1 MNQKEFSAFMDVIEN
16 TYPKQA
22 KINNVQRGMFWLSLQ
37 KYSLDD
43 CMSAFLLHCETTDV
57 EWKPQ
62 ICHLTKF
69 LKTSEETIRNMFNDF
84 FRRKDVKD
92 EKAVAIYNRLGGLEM
107 HKLPE
112 YQTKKLEDKFVQLYL
127 EEGSRETF
135 AALPKKLKTKL
146 IGNENND

>member
-1 MNQKEFSAFMDVIEN
+1 MNQREFNAFMDVIEN

-43 CMSAFLLHCETTDV
+43 CMSALLLHCETNDG

-69 LKTSEETIRNMFNDF
+69 LQTSECVI
-84 FRRKDVKD
+84 
-92 EKAVAIYNRLGGLEM
+92 
-107 HKLPE
+107 
-112 YQTKKLEDKFVQLYL
+112 Q
-127 EEGSRETF
+127 
-135 AALPKKLKTKL
+135 
-146 IGNENND
+146 

>member
-1 MNQKEFSAFMDVIEN
+1 MNQKEFSAFMDVVEN

-43 CMSAFLLHCETTDV
+43 CMSALLLHCETDDG

-69 LKTSEETIRNMFNDF
+69 LKTALVNPVVFLLVNFLAKFTEESTL
-84 FRRKDVKD
+84 
-92 EKAVAIYNRLGGLEM
+92 A
-107 HKLPE
+107 
-112 YQTKKLEDKFVQLYL
+112 
-127 EEGSRETF
+127 
-135 AALPKKLKTKL
+135 
-146 IGNENND
+146 

>member
-1 MNQKEFSAFMDVIEN
+1 MNQKEFNAFMDVVEN

-43 CMSAFLLHCETTDV
+43 CMSALLLHCETDDG

-69 LKTSEETIRNMFNDF
+69 LKKSEESVRAMFNDF
-84 FRRKDVKD
+84 FKRKKVEDK
-92 EKAVAIYNRLGGLEM
+92 KAVEIYNRLGGLEM

-112 YQTKKLEDKFVQLYL
+112 YQTRKLEDKFVQLYL
-127 EEGSRETF
+127 EEGSRKTF
-135 AALPKKLKTKL
+135 AALPDKLKTKL
-146 IGNENND
+146 IGNKS